1 MLKETKIIRC
11 YTKLYVNLGVYGTS
25 RTEGFYLVFKKEFF
39 SFTSL
44 PLAIKRVVK
53 AVIRVIKELAKVE

>member
-1 MLKETKIIRC
+1 
-11 YTKLYVNLGVYGTS
+11 LYVNLGVYGTS